1 MWPGRGTPGRL
12 LVVKCAVMIRPL
24 ELYVGLK
31 YTRAKRRNHF
41 ISFISSISMG
51 GIALAVML
59 LITVLSVMNGF
70 ESELR
75 ERILGMASH
84 VEVLAAPRDGMTDW
98 EAVSQRVH
106 AHVPGIT
113 GSAPYISGQAM
124 LRSGARMSGV
134 LLRGVDPSREATVSD
149 VDENM
154 VAGSFDALKPGKF
167 RIVIGSELAFV
178 LGVGVGDHVNM
189 LVPSARVTPAGIV
202 PRFRQFTVSGIFDVG
217 MYQYDRSMAIIS
229 IQDAQA
235 MYRMGDDITGLRL
248 RLKDM
253 FAAPDVARQLELLLR
268 PSLRTTDWTRQ
279 HANFFHAIA
288 TEKTVM
294 FIILSLIIAVAAF
307 NIVSTLVMVVT
318 DKQGDIAIL
327 RTLGMTPRSV
337 MAIFMIQGS
346 LIGVFGT
353 IIGVIL
359 GVLLSVNVDS
369 IVPIIE
375 KILNTDLLS
384 ADVYYISKLT
394 ADLHQSDI
402 VRIVALSLGL
412 SFLST
417 LYPAWRAA
425 RVRPAEA
432 LRYE

>member
-1 MWPGRGTPGRL
+1 
-12 LVVKCAVMIRPL
+12 
-24 ELYVGLK
+24 
-31 YTRAKRRNHF
+31 
-41 ISFISSISMG
+41 MG

-84 VEVLAAPRDGMTDW
+84 VEVLSPYQGVSDW
-98 EAVSQRVH
+98 QSLERKVT

-113 GSAPYISGQAM
+113 GTAPYISGQAM
-124 LRSGARMSGV
+124 LRAGQRMSGV
-134 LLRGVDPSREATVSD
+134 RLRGVIPKQEVTVSD
-149 VDENM
+149 VGKNM
-154 VAGSFDALKPGKF
+154 VAGSFKKGLDPGEYG
-167 RIVIGSELAFV
+167 IVIGSELAFV
-178 LGVGVGDHVNM
+178 LGVDVGDHVDLM
-189 LVPSARVTPAGIV
+189 IPTARVTPAGLV
-202 PRFRQFTVSGIFDVG
+202 PRFRRFTVTGIFDVG
-217 MYQYDRSMAIIS
+217 MYQYDRSLAFIHLA
-229 IQDAQA
+229 DAQA
-235 MYRMGDDITGLRL
+235 LYRMGDRVTGLRIHL
-248 RLKDM
+248 QNM
-253 FAAPDVARQLELLLR
+253 FAAPAVARQVSRLVR
-268 PSLRTTDWTRQ
+268 PSLRVTDWTRQ
-279 HANFFHAIA
+279 HASFFHAIA

-337 MAIFMIQGS
+337 MAVFMIQGS

-369 IVPIIE
+369 IVPLIE
-375 KILNTDLLS
+375 QLLNTDLLS
-384 ADVYYISKLT
+384 ADVYYISKLK
-394 ADLHQSDI
+394 AELHQSDI
-402 VRIVALSLGL
+402 VNIVIMALGL

-425 RVRPAEA
+425 RVQPAEA